1 MAFSPTEALDLLCRA
16 HAAGRLGHAYL
27 LIAPSAD
34 SDAAWQLALELVKL
48 VNNLPP
54 RADAEAVLAHPD
66 VHLAEPESKSRR
78 IVIEQIREL
87 ENALRLRAASVADND
102 NVGSLFGDE
111 DEGAARTRKV
121 AILRDADR
129 LQPQA
134 ANAFLKTLEEPPD
147 HSLLL
152 LLTAQPE
159 AMLDTIL
166 SRCIRVPL
174 RPDHTSAAAVAPK
187 REDESELL
195 AALRAHAKTA
205 TPSLPAAYRLLR
217 TFQECLAAA
226 RARLTEE
233 ADAALDAD
241 EKRYAQTT
249 DAGKAFLDDR
259 EAALKAQTEARY
271 VAERARLLDVLARWW
286 GGQLREASAA
296 STNGN
301 TDRIL
306 NKLARLDELRANLER
321 PVQEAL
327 ALEVAFL
334 RLFGE

>member
-1 MAFSPTEALDLLCRA
+1 MAFLPTEALDLLQRA
-16 HAAGRLGHAYL
+16 HTAGRLGHAYL
-27 LIAPSAD
+27 FIDPNQD
-34 SDAAWQLALELVKL
+34 GAAVWRLAIELVKL

-54 RADAEAVLAHPD
+54 RAEADAVLAHPD

-78 IVIEQIREL
+78 IVIEQIREM
-87 ENALRLRAASVADND
+87 ESALRLRAASVADND
-102 NVGSLFGDE
+102 NVGSLFGEAD
-111 DEGAARTRKV
+111 GGVARTRKV

-166 SRCIRVPL
+166 SRCIRVTL
-174 RPDHTSAAAVAPK
+174 RAEGRSGGGAVAA
-187 REDESELL
+187 REDE
-195 AALRAHAKTA
+195 AALLSAFRAHAKTGTA
-205 TPSLPAAYRLLR
+205 SLPAAYRLLR

-226 RARLTEE
+226 RARLVEE

-241 EKRYAQTT
+241 EKRYGQTT
-249 DAGKAFLDDR
+249 DSGKAFLDDR

-271 VAERARLLDVLARWW
+271 VAERARLLDVIARWW
-286 GGQLREASAA
+286 GDALREASA
-296 STNGN
+296 SGSGS

-306 NKLARLDELRANLER
+306 HKLARLDDLRANLER

-334 RLFGE
+334 RVFGE